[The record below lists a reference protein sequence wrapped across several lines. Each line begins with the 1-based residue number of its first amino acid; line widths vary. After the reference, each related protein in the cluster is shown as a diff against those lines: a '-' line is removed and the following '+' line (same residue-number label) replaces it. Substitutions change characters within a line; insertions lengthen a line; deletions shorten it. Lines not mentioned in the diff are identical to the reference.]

1 MAENFLFR
9 EDPKP
14 TWQPV
19 PVPQKP
25 IHIPSLVLGILS
37 VLTAVLFPLVG
48 LVLGFIGRVTEADK
62 AKTHGVIGGRICC
75 NVGMGLAGFALLLN
89 LLAILA
95 AEM

>member
-14 TWQPV
+14 TWQPA

-75 NVGMGLAGFALLLN
+75 NVGMGLAGFALLLKLVTM
-89 LLAILA
+89 LLS
-95 AEM
+95 M

>member
-14 TWQPV
+14 TWQPA
-19 PVPQKP
+19 PVPPKP